1 MNNFHDKPII
11 FEKLL
16 SKFLTLTEREKLTD
30 VIFNFTQNFQ
40 NSLSVKFCFFLHLGI
55 RNEKIFQI

>member
-30 VIFNFTQNFQ
+30 VIFNFFFGVIYNFLYE
-40 NSLSVKFCFFLHLGI
+40 NLKKNFYS
-55 RNEKIFQI
+55 